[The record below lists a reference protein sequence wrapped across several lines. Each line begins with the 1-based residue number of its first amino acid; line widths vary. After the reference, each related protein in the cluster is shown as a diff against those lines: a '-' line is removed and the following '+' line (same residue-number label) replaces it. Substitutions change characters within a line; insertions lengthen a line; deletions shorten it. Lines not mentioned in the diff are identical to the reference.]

1 MKKIIITESQL
12 NNILL
17 YESKEEQEKIEFKK
31 PTFESLDKIKYNN
44 KDGKHELLITF
55 SVKNN
60 SRLNLK
66 IKDYNIDVSINGNKI
81 GTTKMEGETIVL
93 KKKDVTKMTV
103 PLEINIKSKNI
114 IKLGMDYLNNPKKS
128 NTINLKG
135 SLIGGIFIF
144 KKNIDIDM
152 TYNFKMGDVENI
164 KKLIDVVDLGTVNK
178 YKGDIKNSINKIGK
192 IFKGF

>member
-17 YESKEEQEKIEFKK
+17 YESKEEQEKTEFKK

-66 IKDYNIDVSINGNKI
+66 IKDYNIDVSINGNEM
-81 GTTKMEGETIVL
+81 GTAKMEGETIVL

-103 PLEINIKSKNI
+103 PLEIDIDSKYI
-114 IKLGMDYLNNPKKS
+114 IDMIVDYLKNPKKS

-164 KKLIDVVDLGTVNK
+164 KGFIKVVDLGPFNK
-178 YKGDIKNSINKIGK
+178 YKKNANKIIDK
-192 IFKGF
+192 VFDIFN

>member
-31 PTFESLDKIKYNN
+31 PTFEGLDKIKYNN

-66 IKDYNIDVSINGNKI
+66 IKDYNIDV
-81 GTTKMEGETIVL
+81 
-93 KKKDVTKMTV
+93 V
-103 PLEINIKSKNI
+103 PLKWKVKQLS
-114 IKLGMDYLNNPKKS
+114 
-128 NTINLKG
+128 
-135 SLIGGIFIF
+135 
-144 KKNIDIDM
+144 
-152 TYNFKMGDVENI
+152 
-164 KKLIDVVDLGTVNK
+164 
-178 YKGDIKNSINKIGK
+178 
-192 IFKGF
+192 

>member
-1 MKKIIITESQL
+1 MKRIIITESQL

-31 PTFESLDKIKYNN
+31 PTFGGLDKIKYNN

-66 IKDYNIDVSINGNKI
+66 IKDYNIDVSLNGNKM
-81 GTTKMEGETIVL
+81 GTAKMEGETIVL

-103 PLEINIKSKNI
+103 PLEIDIDSKYI
-114 IKLGMDYLNNPKKS
+114 IDMIVDYLKNPKKS

-135 SLIGGIFIF
+135 NIRGGIFIF
-144 KKNIDIDM
+144 NKDIEIDK
-152 TYNFKMGDVENI
+152 THTFKTSDVENI
-164 KKLIDVVDLGTVNK
+164 KGFIEVVDLGPFNK
-178 YKGDIKNSINKIGK
+178 YKKNANKIIDK
-192 IFKGF
+192 VFDIFN

>member
-103 PLEINIKSKNI
+103 PLEIDIDSKYI
-114 IKLGMDYLNNPKKS
+114 IDMIVDYLKNPKKS

-164 KKLIDVVDLGTVNK
+164 KGFIKVVDLGPFNK
-178 YKGDIKNSINKIGK
+178 YKKNANKIIDK
-192 IFKGF
+192 VFDIFN